1 MCVYSDRYPHEL
13 LSVMGTPSMAMLW
26 VRYTLRIPLYV
37 LSVAIE
43 GNVFLPSNPNEFKS
57 NEDDDYDKL

>member
-26 VRYTLRIPLYV
+26 VRYTLRIPLYI
-37 LSVAIE
+37 LSVTIE
-43 GNVFLPSNPNEFKS
+43 GNVFLLPNPNEFKS
-57 NEDDDYDKL
+57 TEDDNSDKL